1 MATRPIGIRGAVV
14 MIDETTVVDMMTVV
28 VIEAIGGIAATQG
41 AEATIVTTVTAAK
54 MIVVS
59 VTMTGQGMGKSAI
72 HLVSSRTTSVDELK
86 FNIM

>member
-14 MIDETTVVDMMTVV
+14 MIDETTVVDMMTIV
-28 VIEAIGGIAATQG
+28 VIEAIGGTAATQG
-41 AEATIVTTVTAAK
+41 AEAMIVITVTDAK

-59 VTMTGQGMGKSAI
+59 ATMTGQGMVKNAI
-72 HLVSSRTTSVDELK
+72 HLDSSRTTTGNELK